1 MIYSTVYNDCYDG
14 LMTFRHN
21 NLCSSSEISFEP
33 ISAPKMV
40 SEEVIDTRFS
50 YFLLSFYL
58 SLSMATIS
66 SGLSIQ
72 IKKKKMKAKFN
83 RKAYAKS
90 IQESAN
96 IAEKGANN
104 LHVSSFERADYSFH
118 IKETA
123 GKVLECSEAWYK

>member
-1 MIYSTVYNDCYDG
+1 MPTE
-14 LMTFRHN
+14 R
-21 NLCSSSEISFEP
+21 
-33 ISAPKMV
+33 
-40 SEEVIDTRFS
+40 EV
-50 YFLLSFYL
+50 LA
-58 SLSMATIS
+58 M
-66 SGLSIQ
+66 
-72 IKKKKMKAKFN
+72 KKKKMKAKFN
-83 RKAYAKS
+83 GEAYAKS

>member
-1 MIYSTVYNDCYDG
+1 
-14 LMTFRHN
+14 
-21 NLCSSSEISFEP
+21 
-33 ISAPKMV
+33 
-40 SEEVIDTRFS
+40 
-50 YFLLSFYL
+50 
-58 SLSMATIS
+58 MATIS

-83 RKAYAKS
+83 REAYAKN
-90 IQESAN
+90 IQESVN

-104 LHVSSFERADYSFH
+104 LHISSFERADYSFH